1 MKRIKSVILVLLTFS
16 MCFLCY
22 ATLMVSSGRGIN
34 YIFGEFSVQN
44 GKSDGKESEYK
55 ASAVPAKISVAGE
68 HILFTEENITVK
80 SEIYKDCERFI
91 TEAIG
96 SMSSVEEITAEQY
109 KEAVFQNSLIVKY
122 SGEIPLFMLSEWSG
136 GHISDRFSVRIMGF
150 SKSEWDIYAYFKDEA
165 SEKYYRSKTAAGVQF
180 LADIAEKYRTQ
191 NAVFAEKYI
200 SDFDGNEAEVLCTES
215 PVVNILQ
222 IKEGSYAFDDGKEED
237 ILRIL
242 GINPYL
248 AKSYQESSD
257 VRIYVE
263 GDGVLRADTQGRLT
277 YSASESGIETGAVD
291 GKETALAAVDKL
303 YELASVLYGENTD
316 MRFDIDEVK
325 TDGSDADVQCV
336 LKYGGISLEGDRFG
350 AGVSV
355 SDGKIIKLWIDN
367 PYLEKSEYLTVLS
380 TADAAALKPDKSS
393 FETVYIWQ
401 NGLFMPITGAEEN

>member
-1 MKRIKSVILVLLTFS
+1 M
-16 MCFLCY
+16 
-22 ATLMVSSGRGIN
+22 N
-34 YIFGEFSVQN
+34 N
-44 GKSDGKESEYK
+44 
-55 ASAVPAKISVAGE
+55 
-68 HILFTEENITVK
+68 EENKNFQTLEEEAEEAKKK
-80 SEIYKDCERFI
+80 SESTLFAPPPPATKNLTKRQKQNTMKKQRRTII
-91 TEAIG
+91 ILTIIVAAAIAAYFLVVLPLVNY
-96 SMSSVEEITAEQY
+96 VEEITAEQY

-150 SKSEWDIYAYFKDEA
+150 SKSEWDIHAYFKDEA

-222 IKEGSYAFDDGKEED
+222 IKEGSYAFDAGKEED

-291 GKETALAAVDKL
+291 GKEASLAAVDKL

-325 TDGSDADVQCV
+325 TDDSDADVQCV

-367 PYLEKSEYLTVLS
+367 PYLEKSEYLNCPQPT
-380 TADAAALKPDKSS
+380 P
-393 FETVYIWQ
+393 
-401 NGLFMPITGAEEN
+401 PR

>member
-1 MKRIKSVILVLLTFS
+1 MNNNEEKKNFG
-16 MCFLCY
+16 
-22 ATLMVSSGRGIN
+22 TL
-34 YIFGEFSVQN
+34 E
-44 GKSDGKESEYK
+44 EEAAEAK
-55 ASAVPAKISVAGE
+55 A
-68 HILFTEENITVK
+68 K
-80 SEIYKDCERFI
+80 SESTLFAPPSPATKNLTKRQKQNTMKKQRRTII
-91 TEAIG
+91 ILAIIVAAAIAAYFLVVLPLVNY
-96 SMSSVEEITAEQY
+96 VEEITAEQY

-222 IKEGSYAFDDGKEED
+222 IKEGSYAFDGGKEED

-291 GKETALAAVDKL
+291 GKEAALAAVDKL